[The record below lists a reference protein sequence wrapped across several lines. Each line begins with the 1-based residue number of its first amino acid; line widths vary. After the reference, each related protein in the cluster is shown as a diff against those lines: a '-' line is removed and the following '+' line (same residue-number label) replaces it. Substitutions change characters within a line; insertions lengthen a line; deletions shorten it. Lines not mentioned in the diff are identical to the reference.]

1 MITSEIIN
9 DPSQTRFFPD
19 LPEKRYYCTKP
30 FEQVQLLENGNMIP
44 CCPPWVNH
52 YDIGNINEG
61 SYEEIWNG
69 EKAQEFR
76 KSIIDG
82 SFKYCNEKSCPHLA
96 YKTGCVVSEDKL
108 HTINHDIIR
117 DDILNKKTILDHGP
131 TEVQFCHDR
140 SCNLSCPSCRRKII
154 MISGE
159 KKRKTLEMQDKLQ
172 AHYLHDAKHLV
183 ITGSGDAF
191 GSYIFRT
198 FLQTVVSEQAPNLEF
213 IEILTNGLLLKRY
226 WHTLSPFAREKISR
240 IMISI
245 DAATEGTY
253 LFNRRGGDWNLLH
266 ENLKFAQHLQS
277 TKQIHSFGC
286 NMVVQNN
293 NYREIK
299 DFVKMC
305 ESYDAHCVELQ
316 IIEPDFIRD
325 LNHQDYFQEWFSKAV
340 HEKRHKNHN
349 DLLTVIKDPFFEK
362 YIDRYNSRSQGGLF
376 VGMGPLTI
384 LRQGGDI
391 SQYETNVRQYN
402 KRKGDKRRSLRNKTI
417 EDHRRHC
424 REIGILNVPYMLKDK
439 EKNEWIKK
447 DEL

>member
-1 MITSEIIN
+1 
-9 DPSQTRFFPD
+9 
-19 LPEKRYYCTKP
+19 
-30 FEQVQLLENGNMIP
+30 
-44 CCPPWVNH
+44 
-52 YDIGNINEG
+52 
-61 SYEEIWNG
+61 
-69 EKAQEFR
+69 
-76 KSIIDG
+76 
-82 SFKYCNEKSCPHLA
+82 
-96 YKTGCVVSEDKL
+96 
-108 HTINHDIIR
+108 
-117 DDILNKKTILDHGP
+117 
-131 TEVQFCHDR
+131 
-140 SCNLSCPSCRRKII
+140 
-154 MISGE
+154 
-159 KKRKTLEMQDKLQ
+159 
-172 AHYLHDAKHLV
+172 
-183 ITGSGDAF
+183 
-191 GSYIFRT
+191 
-198 FLQTVVSEQAPNLEF
+198 
-213 IEILTNGLLLKRY
+213 
-226 WHTLSPFAREKISR
+226 
-240 IMISI
+240 
-245 DAATEGTY
+245 
-253 LFNRRGGDWNLLH
+253 
-266 ENLKFAQHLQS
+266 LQS

>member
-1 MITSEIIN
+1 MVT
-9 DPSQTRFFPD
+9 
-19 LPEKRYYCTKP
+19 EKKFYCTRA
-30 FEQVQLLENGNMIP
+30 FEQIQLLENGRIIP

-52 YDIGNINEG
+52 YDIGNINEQ

-76 KSIIDG
+76 RSILDG
-82 SFKYCNEKSCPHLA
+82 SFKYCNEKSCLLLA
-96 YKTGCVVSEDKL
+96 HKAFGEQSIPYEHSGLVTEDKL
-108 HTINHDIIR
+108 HTIPNSNIR
-117 DDILNKKTILDHGP
+117 NDILDKKLILDHGP
-131 TEVQFCHDR
+131 TEIQFCYDR

-159 KKRKTLEMQDKLQ
+159 RKRKTLEMQDKLQ
-172 AHYLHDAKHLV
+172 ADYLHDARDIV

-198 FLQTVVSEQAPNLEF
+198 FLQELVPEQAPNLKF
-213 IEILTNGLLLKRY
+213 IMILTNGLLLKRY
-226 WHTLSPFAREKISR
+226 WHTLSPFAREKIGR
-240 IMISI
+240 INFSI
-245 DAATEGTY
+245 DAATENTY
-253 LFNRRGGDWNLLH
+253 LFNRRGGDWKLLH
-266 ENLKFAQHLQS
+266 ENLEFVQHLLS
-277 TKQIHSFGC
+277 TDQISSFGAS
-286 NMVVQNN
+286 MVVQNN

-305 ESYDAHCVELQ
+305 RSYGACCVDLQ

-325 LNHQDYFQEWFSKAV
+325 LKHEDYFQEWFSKAV
-340 HEKRHKNHN
+340 HEKKHKNHE
-349 DLLTVIKDPFFEK
+349 DLLRVIKDPWFDK
-362 YIDRYNSRSQGGLF
+362 YVNADPIEMY
-376 VGMGPLTI
+376 MGPLMT
-384 LRQGGDI
+384 LRDGGDI
-391 SQYETNVRQYN
+391 SQYETNLREYN
-402 KRKGDKRRSLRNKTI
+402 IRKDTRRRDMRNKTI

>member
-1 MITSEIIN
+1 
-9 DPSQTRFFPD
+9 
-19 LPEKRYYCTKP
+19 
-30 FEQVQLLENGNMIP
+30 
-44 CCPPWVNH
+44 
-52 YDIGNINEG
+52 
-61 SYEEIWNG
+61 
-69 EKAQEFR
+69 
-76 KSIIDG
+76 
-82 SFKYCNEKSCPHLA
+82 
-96 YKTGCVVSEDKL
+96 
-108 HTINHDIIR
+108 
-117 DDILNKKTILDHGP
+117 
-131 TEVQFCHDR
+131 
-140 SCNLSCPSCRRKII
+140 
-154 MISGE
+154 
-159 KKRKTLEMQDKLQ
+159 
-172 AHYLHDAKHLV
+172 
-183 ITGSGDAF
+183 
-191 GSYIFRT
+191 
-198 FLQTVVSEQAPNLEF
+198 
-213 IEILTNGLLLKRY
+213 
-226 WHTLSPFAREKISR
+226 
-240 IMISI
+240 
-245 DAATEGTY
+245 

-305 ESYDAHCVELQ
+305 KAYSACCVDLQ

-325 LNHQDYFQEWFSKAV
+325 LKHEDYFQEWFSKAV
-340 HEKRHKNHN
+340 HEKKHKNHE
-349 DLLTVIKDPFFEK
+349 DLLRVIKDPWFDK
-362 YIDRYNSRSQGGLF
+362 YVVPGGFNNIELY
-376 VGMGPLTI
+376 MGSLTI

>member
-1 MITSEIIN
+1 MVLPEKE
-9 DPSQTRFFPD
+9 PD

-30 FEQVQLLENGNMIP
+30 FEQVQLLENGKMTP
-44 CCPPWVNH
+44 CCPPWINH
-52 YDIGNINEG
+52 YTIGNIKEQ

-76 KSIIDG
+76 KSILDG

-117 DDILNKKTILDHGP
+117 DDILNKNTILDHGP
-131 TEVQFCHDR
+131 TEIQFCHDR
-140 SCNLSCPSCRRKII
+140 SCNLSCPSCRREII
-154 MISGE
+154 MVSG
-159 KKRKTLEMQDKLQ
+159 KKKEIILDMQNKLQ
-172 AHYLHDAKHLV
+172 SNYLHDAKHLV

-253 LFNRRGGDWNLLH
+253 LFNRRGGDWKLLH
-266 ENLKFAQHLQS
+266 ENLEFAQHLQS
-277 TKQIHSFGC
+277 TNQIYKFGT

-293 NYREIK
+293 NYLEIK

-305 ESYDAHCVELQ
+305 ESYGARNIELQ

-325 LNHQDYFQEWFSKAV
+325 LKHGDYFQEWCSKAV
-340 HEKRHKNHN
+340 HEKTHKNHE
-349 DLLTVIKDPFFEK
+349 DLLRVIKDPFF
-362 YIDRYNSRSQGGLF
+362 DRYVDPSQDGLF

-391 SQYETNVRQYN
+391 SQYENNLREYN
-402 KRKGDKRRSLRNKTI
+402 HINRRLS
-417 EDHRRHC
+417 
-424 REIGILNVPYMLKDK
+424 REIGIETVPYTLVDK
-439 EKNEWIKK
+439 ENNKWKK
-447 DEL
+447 LDE